1 MVCKIQ
7 DGRHFANFANN
18 DFLTFGFISVFHS
31 ADALQS
37 HDYE

>member
-7 DGRHFANFANN
+7 DGRQFANFANY
-18 DFLTFGFISVFHS
+18 DFLTFGIISVFHS

-37 HDYE
+37 HY